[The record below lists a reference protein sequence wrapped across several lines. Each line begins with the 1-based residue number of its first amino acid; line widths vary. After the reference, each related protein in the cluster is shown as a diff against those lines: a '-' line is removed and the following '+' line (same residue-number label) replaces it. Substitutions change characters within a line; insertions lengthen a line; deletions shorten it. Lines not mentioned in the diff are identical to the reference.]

1 MSIAIVGG
9 LDRLKRSY
17 ERKCKD
23 MGYRVKVFSKRVP
36 NLANRIL
43 GTDGIVIFTG
53 FDDNFWL
60 VNQSCVRNS
69 FVNLI
74 SVSSLISPPVNSSKG
89 INLSFAD
96 TGIIHNKPR
105 TTIKITFFILHDTPI
120 ITLSHVICIKVGSMF
135 RVP

>member
-23 MGYRVKVFSKRVP
+23 MGYRVQVFKRVP

-53 FDDNFWL
+53 T
-60 VNQSCVRNS
+60 VAHPMAEEATRAARMRNIPLERS
-69 FVNLI
+69 HSSGVSALI
-74 SVSSLISPPVNSSKG
+74 RCLDGLSGNSMR
-89 INLSFAD
+89 A
-96 TGIIHNKPR
+96 
-105 TTIKITFFILHDTPI
+105 
-120 ITLSHVICIKVGSMF
+120 
-135 RVP
+135 

>member
-43 GTDGIVIFTG
+43 GTDGIVILMVRWPTP
-53 FDDNFWL
+53 WL
-60 VNQSCVRNS
+60 KKQPGQLECVI
-69 FVNLI
+69 FL
-74 SVSSLISPPVNSSKG
+74 
-89 INLSFAD
+89 
-96 TGIIHNKPR
+96 
-105 TTIKITFFILHDTPI
+105 
-120 ITLSHVICIKVGSMF
+120 
-135 RVP
+135 